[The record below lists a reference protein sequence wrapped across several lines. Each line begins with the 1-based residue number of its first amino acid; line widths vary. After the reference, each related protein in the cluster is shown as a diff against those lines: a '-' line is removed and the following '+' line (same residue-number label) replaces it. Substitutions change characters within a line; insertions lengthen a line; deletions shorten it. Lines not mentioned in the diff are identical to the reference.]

1 MRLFLALIFILAPL
15 IFNGQYNFDKVTQSD
30 INLKVYERDTTAN
43 AVVLTE
49 KGDFFFT
56 VIERQIFLIKKYSVK
71 IKIFNEKGFEQANV
85 MIPLYHNEDSREKA
99 YDIKGM
105 TNNGLIKT
113 GLNQKDIYQEEEG
126 ENWSYTKFT
135 LPNIQK
141 GSIIQYSYKIKTPFF
156 FNLDGWD
163 FQTDIPKIY
172 SEFNAK
178 IPGTYYYNRSLYGG
192 LPLVVK
198 ENSIKKTCFDV
209 GAGYPAVD
217 CEIIKYAM
225 KNIPAFNNEEE
236 YMLAPSNYLARLDF
250 ELATHYRY
258 DGSKKQYTKTW
269 KSVDSEFKKDKD
281 IGRQL
286 VKNSFFTK
294 QFEENNLQGNSDLET
309 ANNIFNF
316 VKKHFRWNGKYGIYK
331 NIRVKEAFNEKV
343 GNIGEINISLINM
356 LNAADI
362 TTNLMLISTRQNGLP
377 KKSQPVITD
386 FNYVIAKT
394 EIGGKTFLLDASDKI
409 NSFGFLPFRCLNH
422 YGRVMD
428 FKEDSYW
435 YDIVPQNKN
444 KVVIRGN
451 ATLNPELGEITGKIR
466 EINQGYNAIA
476 KYKILKSKT
485 ESEYLDDIE
494 GSTSSEFFIDDY
506 KLEKERSTDKLVMQS
521 YDFSIENAL
530 KDGAIY
536 LNPILIK
543 FFAKNPFLR
552 DSRNFPID
560 FGYPYTY
567 EYNLTI
573 KIPEEY
579 KLISLPENKA
589 IALPNNHGILDFK
602 CLENNGQ
609 LNVRFLFQLKNYYFE
624 SENYEA
630 LQAFFNEAVIIQ
642 KNSLVNIQKI

>member
-1 MRLFLALIFILAPL
+1 MRIFLALIFTLAPL

-30 INLKVYERDTTAN
+30 IDLKVYERDTTAN

-49 KGDFFFT
+49 KGDFIFT
-56 VIERQIFLIKKYSVK
+56 IIERQIFLIKNYTVK
-71 IKIFNEKGFEQANV
+71 IKIFKEKGFNQADIE
-85 MIPLYHNEDSREKA
+85 IPLYHNESSKEIA
-99 YDIKGM
+99 YDIKGV
-105 TNNGLIKT
+105 THNGIVKSVLS
-113 GLNQKDIYQEEEG
+113 QKNIFKEDTG
-126 ENWSYTKFT
+126 ENWSITKFT
-135 LPNIQK
+135 LPNIK
-141 GSIIQYSYKIKTPFF
+141 ENSVIQYSYKIKTPFF
-156 FNLDGWD
+156 FNLDGWN
-163 FQTDIPKIY
+163 FQSDIPKMY
-172 SEFNAK
+172 SEFNAE
-178 IPGTYYYNRSLYGG
+178 IPGTYYYNRSLYGS
-192 LPLVVK
+192 LPL
-198 ENSIKKTCFDV
+198 SIKDVSIKNNCFRPSII
-209 GAGYPAVD
+209 ARAVN
-217 CEIIKYAM
+217 CEVIQYAM
-225 KNIPAFNNEEE
+225 EDIPAFDKKEK
-236 YMLAPSNYLARLDF
+236 YMLAPENYIARLDF
-250 ELATHYRY
+250 ELATHYQL
-258 DGSKKQYTKTW
+258 DGTKKEYSKTW
-269 KSVDSEFKKDKD
+269 KSVDSEFRKDKD
-281 IGRQL
+281 IGKQL
-286 VKNSFFTK
+286 GKSSFFEK

-316 VKKHFRWNGKYGIYK
+316 IKKHYRWNGKYGIYK

-362 TTNLMLISTRQNGLP
+362 KTNLMLISTRQNGLP

-394 EIGGKTFLLDASDKI
+394 EIDGKTYLLDASDKI

-444 KVVIRGN
+444 KTVIRGN

-466 EINQGYNAIA
+466 EINHGYNAIA
-476 KYKILKSKT
+476 KYRTLNSKT

-494 GSTSSEFFIDDY
+494 GSTTSEFFIDDY

-521 YDFSIENAL
+521 YDFGIENAL
-530 KDGAIY
+530 KDGTIY

-543 FFAKNPFLR
+543 FFAKNPFLQE
-552 DSRNFPID
+552 SRNFPID

-609 LNVRFLFQLKNYYFE
+609 LNVRFLFQLKNYYFK

>member
-1 MRLFLALIFILAPL
+1 MRIFLALSFILAPL
-15 IFNGQYNFDKVTQSD
+15 IFNGQYNFDKVTQSEID
-30 INLKVYERDTTAN
+30 LKVYEKDTTAN

-49 KGDFFFT
+49 KGEYKFQ
-56 VIERQIFLIKKYSVK
+56 VIEQRIFLIKNYSVK
-71 IKIFNEKGFEQANV
+71 IKILKEKGFEQANIE
-85 MIPLYHNEDSREKA
+85 IPLYHNDSSKEIA
-99 YDIKGM
+99 YDIKGI
-105 TNNGLIKT
+105 THNGIVKSVLS
-113 GLNQKDIYQEEEG
+113 QKDIFKEDTS
-126 ENWSYTKFT
+126 ENWSITKLT
-135 LPNIQK
+135 MPNIQVN
-141 GSIIQYSYKIKTPFF
+141 SVIQYSYKIKTPFF

-163 FQTDIPKIY
+163 FQSDIPKIY
-172 SEFNAK
+172 SEFNAE
-178 IPGTYYYNRSLYGG
+178 IPGTYYYNRSLYGS
-192 LPLVVK
+192 LPL
-198 ENSIKKTCFDV
+198 SIKDVSIKNNCFRPSIIAREV
-209 GAGYPAVD
+209 N
-217 CEIIKYAM
+217 CEVIKYAM
-225 KNIPAFNNEEE
+225 KDIPAFDKKEK
-236 YMLAPSNYLARLDF
+236 YMLAAENYIARLDF
-250 ELATHYRY
+250 ELATHYQL
-258 DGSKKQYTKTW
+258 DGTKKEYSKTW

-286 VKNSFFTK
+286 GKSLFFTK

-362 TTNLMLISTRQNGLP
+362 KTNLMLISTRQNGLP

-394 EIGGKTFLLDASDKI
+394 EIGGKTYLLDASDKI

-476 KYKILKSKT
+476 KYKTLKSKT
-485 ESEYLDDIE
+485 EPEYLDDIE

-552 DSRNFPID
+552 ESRNFPID
-560 FGYPYTY
+560 FGYPYSY

-602 CLENNGQ
+602 CLEKNGQ
-609 LNVRFLFQLKNYYFE
+609 LNVRFLFQLKNYYFD